1 MLFISKICFWNKPH
15 QHFYFQVQTKFFSF
29 SPQPSLRTGEANPL
43 ALTHGSGPSRTR
55 AERRPGGP
63 SPGRT
68 ALPPPALQVPKPAT
82 RGDRHGARLSDSD
95 CAGPASAESADTG
108 WRCPPTPGTCSLPF
122 LPDGPGARRRSGRG
136 ELTKASCWGKSWNS
150 TKQRFMGTRDGAGKE
165 GDVQGNPGVSRL
177 LGKPRAGKSLL
188 RGVGGGLTRA
198 AE

>member
-1 MLFISKICFWNKPH
+1 MLQGHTAARPPGPAHPRAAAPMLFISKICFWNKPH

-55 AERRPGGP
+55 AERQPGGP

-95 CAGPASAESADTG
+95 CAGPASAESADMG
-108 WRCPPTPGTCSLPF
+108 WRCPPPQERAVSPSFPTAPGRGGGRAAGSSPKLHVGGRAGTVQSRDLWGQGTGLGRRGTC
-122 LPDGPGARRRSGRG
+122 R
-136 ELTKASCWGKSWNS
+136 ET
-150 TKQRFMGTRDGAGKE
+150 Q
-165 GDVQGNPGVSRL
+165 V
-177 LGKPRAGKSLL
+177 
-188 RGVGGGLTRA
+188 
-198 AE
+198 